1 MKTWRDISLRQAQE
15 LFTLDPKDFTEDF
28 AYEIEMLSIL
38 TDTDPTEIENQLSAQ
53 ELLDALKEYE
63 FTKTLPKEKHTKVIE
78 VNGKRYGQCELDKLS
93 LGQMVDIEEYVNL
106 GITEN
111 IHNIMGI
118 LYLPIVEE
126 NGEDYKLE
134 KYEANQDRAQEF
146 LDCNMEIVYGNLL
159 FFYLIVTEFTNSL
172 KDSLLDKTTE
182 EMMMMTKEIDQTV

>member
-1 MKTWRDISLRQAQE
+1 MKSWKDITLRQAQE

-38 TDTDPTEIENQLSAQ
+38 TDTDPTEIEDQLSAQ

-78 VNGKRYGQCELDKLS
+78 VGGKRYGQCELDKLS

-134 KYEANQDRAQEF
+134 KYEASSDRAQEF

-159 FFYLIVTEFTNSL
+159 FFYLIVMEFTNSL

-182 EMMMMTKEIDQTV
+182 EMTMMTKIDQTV